1 MKATKKIVGAT
12 AALVAALALSAG
24 STFAWFSS
32 NSSVTATGMDIS
44 VATTKNIVISKDE
57 GFTAANVTVAFTEV
71 GEKTLS
77 PSTHIAEGENYT
89 TYTSGLKYV
98 TNPEVIDPVT
108 GLVLGGQTANYADAV
123 KTGALEYYIDYVV
136 YIASP
141 AEAFNITSLN
151 AELECEG
158 ATQTQK
164 AVSVDF
170 YACTNSGGTFA
181 DPSADTFKGTLNLA
195 QKDNSSNEGTKTSLA
210 ITDIATM
217 PTTEAKGIEV
227 TMRVYID
234 GALVDNDSNAY
245 VNSTVIN
252 LNNIQFSVKFTA
264 MPAAD

>member
-32 NSSVTATGMDIS
+32 NSSVTATGMNIS

-57 GFTAANVTVAFTEV
+57 GFTAANIIVAFTEV

-77 PSTHIAEGENYT
+77 PSTHIAEGDNYT
-89 TYTSGLKYV
+89 TYTSGLKYI
-98 TNPEVIDPVT
+98 TNTEIIDPVT
-108 GLVLGGQTANYADAV
+108 GLVDSGEPVYANA
-123 KTGALEYYIDYVV
+123 TNGALEYYIDYVV

-151 AELECEG
+151 AELVCEG
-158 ATQTQK
+158 AEQTQK

-170 YACTNSGGTFA
+170 YACTNSGGAFA

-195 QKDNSSNEGTKTSLA
+195 QKNNSNNEGSVTSLS
-210 ITDIATM
+210 IKDIATM
-217 PTTEAKGIEV
+217 PTIEAKGIEV

-234 GALVDNDSNAY
+234 GALVDNGGNAY

-264 MPAAD
+264 TPTAD